1 MCLVPLLCSNLTSF
15 QRPSLI
21 ILSGSTGRESSS
33 LKNSMC
39 RVLEKSGSL
48 FHIFPQGIKR
58 RPMYQSTDGGGGCHK
73 VRFEGRQKLS
83 HTGLNCCLEENI
95 RCCGGHGKLLRGRM
109 VLSEKVE
116 VGVLQ
121 MGDISGK
128 EQRQNTA
135 ENVEVGGAGGR
146 NKKHTCLAFKG
157 LRWTR
162 MTATEQN
169 V

>member
-1 MCLVPLLCSNLTSF
+1 
-15 QRPSLI
+15 
-21 ILSGSTGRESSS
+21 
-33 LKNSMC
+33 
-39 RVLEKSGSL
+39 
-48 FHIFPQGIKR
+48 
-58 RPMYQSTDGGGGCHK
+58 
-73 VRFEGRQKLS
+73 
-83 HTGLNCCLEENI
+83 
-95 RCCGGHGKLLRGRM
+95 M

-116 VGVLQ
+116 IRVLQ